1 MIYTVSKYILHG
13 LMFREGDI
21 DMEEKRREKRL
32 PIDIKLEV
40 TSLFHQDNAIVENID
55 APIEVTDISK
65 SGIGFRTGSILPVDY
80 YFNARIQLGDNDS
93 VLYTVVKILR
103 VVKISDTEFFYG
115 CELVGMPSVLH
126 YMFDEYEQ
134 KLKKNGEVI

>member
-1 MIYTVSKYILHG
+1 
-13 LMFREGDI
+13 
-21 DMEEKRREKRL
+21 MEEKRREKRL

-40 TSLFHQDNAIVENID
+40 TSLFHQDNAMVENID
-55 APIEVTDISK
+55 APIEVADISK

-80 YFNARIQLGDNDS
+80 YFNARIQLGDDDS

-103 VVKISDTEFFYG
+103 VSKISDTEFFYG

-134 KLKKNGEVI
+134 KLKKNGDIS